1 MKTELNKELCLIKE
15 RLRAKMDGP
24 HSPLYKSFDELTLTI
39 CKIIDVLRKMTGEDF
54 EEGCEDVAKPE
65 TPELCLFCNKP
76 TELGPSELTPKEDRR
91 TIPFGWGA
99 Y

>member
-39 CKIIDVLRKMTGEDF
+39 CKIIDVLRKMTGESF
-54 EEGCEDVAKPE
+54 EEECEDAAKPE
-65 TPELCLFCNKP
+65 VCLFCNKP
-76 TELGPSELTPKEDRR
+76 TELGPVKLPVPKEDHGIR
-91 TIPFGWGA
+91 PFGRGA